1 LITVKDSKGHSFTTR
16 TSYVMAIGKGN
27 QSQITLPKGDGLR
40 KTIMEDIQ
48 ENQHN

>member
-1 LITVKDSKGHSFTTR
+1 
-16 TSYVMAIGKGN
+16 MAIGKGN